1 MKERVGIEKLRKR
14 KREVERERKLER
26 EVGRK
31 ERGGESGEIDKER
44 KKVKVYERDSEGKR

>member
-1 MKERVGIEKLRKR
+1 VKERVGIEKLRKR